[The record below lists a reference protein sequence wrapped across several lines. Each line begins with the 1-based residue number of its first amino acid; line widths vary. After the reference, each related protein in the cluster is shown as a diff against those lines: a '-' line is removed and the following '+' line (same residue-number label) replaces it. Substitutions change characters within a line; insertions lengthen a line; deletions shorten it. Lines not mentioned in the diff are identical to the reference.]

1 MFRTMIGPVVAAA
14 ALMIG
19 PPGYGSGSARE
30 PEIRLTLS
38 YMADAGFATA
48 VKLDCEPVGGAHPQG
63 EQACAT
69 LEAAGGDPEQITP
82 ARTMCMTLYAPIVAE
97 MSGVWRGK
105 AVDWRHRYG
114 NSCEMRRATGVVF
127 AF

>member
-1 MFRTMIGPVVAAA
+1 MGPTA
-14 ALMIG
+14 
-19 PPGYGSGSARE
+19 PPGYTSGSARPGE

-38 YMADAGFATA
+38 YLADAGFAAA
-48 VKLDCEPVGGAHPQG
+48 VKLDCEPVGGGHPQG

-69 LEAAGGDPEQITP
+69 LEAAGGDPELIPP
-82 ARTMCMTLYAPIVAE
+82 AHTMCMTIYAPIVAE
-97 MSGVWRGK
+97 ISGIWRGT